1 MECEKQPSGDRDF
14 GCMCGRVQWQLKAMY
29 CTYTVHS
36 RVRKLQN
43 AKVSV
48 SNLRESSG
56 LDFTPLFGQ
65 INFGTYSG
73 RSMGRRVRGRGGWG

>member
-1 MECEKQPSGDRDF
+1 MRETTVWRPRFWLYVRAGAVAAESY
-14 GCMCGRVQWQLKAMY
+14 VL
-29 CTYTVHS
+29 YTVHS

-73 RSMGRRVRGRGGWG
+73 RSMGRRVRGRGG